1 MYVSTVCYSRSM
13 FYRGQAIRDSIVQKL
28 SKLCTKLVLAK
39 IQSYVIMYVS
49 EHIMQFCGL
58 VYERQLHNRSPIP
71 QQRVGR
77 HSDDRPTRRLCH
89 DLARGGRKRGGA
101 VSQGLQPEDSSAVC
115 LECAQS
121 NGRYAS
127 ESSVQN

>member
-89 DLARGGRKRGGA
+89 DLAWGGREGEG
-101 VSQGLQPEDSSAVC
+101 VSGFATFTTGRLESVESAHG
-115 LECAQS
+115 

-127 ESSVQN
+127 PSSV